1 MANLNWPIV
10 IVAKTKGSNQLLLFF
25 CFFRFFEEVFTIFGF
40 EHLTLKVV
48 DRAEMLALGQGISE
62 TKNIMLIQFEF

>member
-1 MANLNWPIV
+1 MNWA
-10 IVAKTKGSNQLLLFF
+10 AKTKGSNQLLLFF
-25 CFFRFFEEVFTIFGF
+25 CFFPFFEEVFTIFGF

-62 TKNIMLIQFEF
+62 TKKLCLSNLNFDPFKD

>member
-1 MANLNWPIV
+1 MNWA
-10 IVAKTKGSNQLLLFF
+10 AKTKGSNQLLLFF

>member
-1 MANLNWPIV
+1 MNWA
-10 IVAKTKGSNQLLLFF
+10 AKTKGSNQLLLFF
-25 CFFRFFEEVFTIFGF
+25 CFFPFFEEVFTIFGF

-62 TKNIMLIQFEF
+62 TKKIMLIQFEF